1 MKQHIS
7 ALALLV
13 PGYEEAIAYYVERLG
28 FELVEDTVLSATK
41 RWVVVAPPGN
51 SETGLLLA
59 RADSPEQRAAIGN
72 QAGGRVFLFLKT
84 DDFDRDFAR
93 LKKAGVEFLEEPR
106 LEAYGKVAV
115 FRDTFGNK
123 WDLIEALANQP
134 G

>member
-1 MKQHIS
+1 MWRGSDSGWSKTRS
-7 ALALLV
+7 F
-13 PGYEEAIAYYVERLG
+13 R
-28 FELVEDTVLSATK
+28 ATK

-93 LKKAGVEFLEEPR
+93 LQKGR
-106 LEAYGKVAV
+106 H
-115 FRDTFGNK
+115 
-123 WDLIEALANQP
+123 
-134 G
+134 

>member
-13 PGYEEAIAYYVERLG
+13 PGYDEAIAYYVERLG
-28 FELVEDTVLSATK
+28 FRLVEDTVLSATR

-59 RADSPEQRAAIGN
+59 KADSPEQRAAIGN

-93 LKKAGVEFLEEPR
+93 FKKAGIEFLEEPR

-115 FRDTFGNK
+115 FRDAFGNK
-123 WDLIEALANQP
+123 WDLIEPLANQA

>member
-1 MKQHIS
+1 MNQHIS

-13 PGYEEAIAYYVERLG
+13 PGYDEAIAYYVERLG
-28 FELVEDTVLSATK
+28 FMLVEDTVLSPTK

-51 SETGLLLA
+51 SKTGLLLA

-72 QAGGRVFLFLKT
+72 QAGGRVFLLLKT

-115 FRDTFGNK
+115 FRDAFGNK